1 MCTRRPSRA
10 QTLVVAAL
18 CLGAAGVASPGRAQS
33 LADVAKKEEER
44 RRKTAEPTKVYT
56 NKDLKGSSEPPPP
69 PPAPASAPAGEAP
82 KSTATDGKTKAGEKD
97 HTKDPAYWGGKIKS
111 LKAKLEQ
118 DQTYAEAMQ
127 SRINGLT
134 TDFVNRDDP
143 AQRAKIERDRQKA
156 LADLAALTKAIADGK
171 KAIADFEEEAR
182 QAGIPPGWLR

>member
-18 CLGAAGVASPGRAQS
+18 CLAAAGVASPGRAQS

-56 NKDLKGSSEPPPP
+56 NKDLKGSWESPP
-69 PPAPASAPAGEAP
+69 PPAPTGAPAGEAP
-82 KSTATDGKTKAGEKD
+82 KSTATDGKTKAGDKD
-97 HTKDPAYWGGKIKS
+97 LTKDPAYWGGKIKS

-134 TDFVNRDDP
+134 TDAVNRDDP
-143 AQRAKIERDRQKA
+143 AQRAKLERDRQKA

-171 KAIADFEEEAR
+171 KAIVDFEEEAR
-182 QAGIPPGWLR
+182 RAGIPPGWLR